1 MNEILKALY
10 ERRDDL
16 RNLPDTLENSIKRRE
31 NITSI
36 TIALELNTERI
47 KRINEL

>member
-16 RNLPDTLENSIKRRE
+16 RNLPDTRETTIKRQE
-31 NITSI
+31 NLTSI

-47 KRINEL
+47 NKL

>member
-16 RNLPDTLENSIKRRE
+16 RNLPSTLETIIKRQE
-31 NITSI
+31 NLTSI

-47 KRINEL
+47 NKL